1 MNLTRQLIRGYFQAN
16 PDSGGAPPASSEPAP
31 SEDTVDVDWGSVT
44 PDTPGSDE
52 THEYDGDQQPTP
64 PPSAPA
70 QPPAGP
76 ATTETGTPPTTPA
89 QPPTPVP
96 AAPAQAAPVTPPPPQ
111 PSAEEVAKQ
120 QAEVMEKVISQ
131 LAERY
136 KGQLTEDMVRDLAV
150 SPETVIPRLLASAV
164 FDAVSS
170 MQGLMQQQVPQVVEQ
185 TTKKAETSRKVAE
198 EFFKENHD
206 LMKPEYRSALDEAA
220 RMYKTLHPNASR
232 ADAIK
237 GVGKL
242 ARTALGLPDPQPA
255 SAPAATPAPALAP
268 ITRAAAFVPAAPG
281 GASRPAARGPQQPN
295 EWTELIEPD

>member
-1 MNLTRQLIRGYFQAN
+1 MNPTRQLIRGYFHAN
-16 PDSGGAPPASSEPAP
+16 PDSGGAPPASSAPAP

-44 PDTPGSDE
+44 PGAPGTDE
-52 THEYDGDQQPTP
+52 THEFDDDHQPTP

-76 ATTETGTPPTTPA
+76 APTEPGTPPTTPA
-89 QPPTPVP
+89 QPPNSVP
-96 AAPAQAAPVTPPPPQ
+96 AAPAQAAPATPPPPQ
-111 PSAEEVAKQ
+111 LSAEEVARQ
-120 QAEVMEKVISQ
+120 QAEVTEKVIST

-136 KGQLTEDMVRDLAV
+136 KGQLTEEMVRDLAV

-185 TTKKAETSRKVAE
+185 TTKKAESTRKIAE

-220 RMYKTLHPNASR
+220 RMYKTLNPNASR

-242 ARTALGLPDPQPA
+242 ARTALGLPDPQPG
-255 SAPAATPAPALAP
+255 SAPASPPPAPAP
-268 ITRAAAFVPAAPG
+268 TTRSAAFVPAAPG

-295 EWTELIEPD
+295 EWTDLIDPD